1 MCFKSFFLKKNNLY
15 FYTCIN
21 HEYLMRCEVLKSDEI
36 CSFWCPDLITFAT
49 QMFAQRLMMS
59 TAAAGGGD
67 QSASLEEDDLE

>member
-1 MCFKSFFLKKNNLY
+1 
-15 FYTCIN
+15 
-21 HEYLMRCEVLKSDEI
+21 MRCEVLKSDEI

-59 TAAAGGGD
+59 SAAAGGGD